1 MARTMTD
8 EQERD
13 IRRLVDLFDETPSDS
28 NEAALLS
35 ELDAERAAHGETIAS
50 LNQERSAHEETKDEV
65 GRLMVALHGD
75 GSSVPGAEDEI
86 AAIKA
91 RLALAEALDT
101 AVANFLSPQRL
112 GCTLEELREGVVQ
125 MAHTQPDARSAA
137 DALALIDALAAW
149 RAAK

>member
-8 EQERD
+8 KQERD
-13 IRRLVDLFDETPSDS
+13 LRDKASRLHDWPTFGLATQRIFMDLL
-28 NEAALLS
+28 A
-35 ELDAERAAHGETIAS
+35 ELDAERAAHKETTAEA
-50 LNQERSAHEETKDEV
+50 NFAHFEV
-65 GRLMVALHGD
+65 AAL
-75 GSSVPGAEDEI
+75 
-86 AAIKA
+86 KA